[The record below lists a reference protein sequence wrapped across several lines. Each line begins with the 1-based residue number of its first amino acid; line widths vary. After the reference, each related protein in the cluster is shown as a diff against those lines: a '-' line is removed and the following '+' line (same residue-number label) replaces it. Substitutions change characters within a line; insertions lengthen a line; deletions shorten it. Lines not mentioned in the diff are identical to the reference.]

1 MKSIKTLSFFT
12 LLCLSNIC
20 FSQDFSV
27 PLSICD
33 SIGPN
38 SFEYKI
44 QGSCLL
50 NESMTLHAELINN
63 ASKAQVIYGEFN
75 VSNPTISSL
84 PYFVYDE
91 SSKTY
96 SFNFGIQNES
106 DHTLHI
112 WTTNDGIIQNEI
124 YATDLY

>member
-1 MKSIKTLSFFT
+1 MKSLKITFFFAFLGIT
-12 LLCLSNIC
+12 KIGL
-20 FSQDFSV
+20 SQDFSV

-33 SIGPN
+33 SIGAN

-50 NESMTLHAELINN
+50 NENMILHAELINN
-63 ASKAQVIYGEFN
+63 ASKAQVVYGEFN

-124 YATDLY
+124 YTTDLY